1 MAFVICFTYTPLPG
15 AKLDLLSVKAP
26 RWYVGVDAGHVVT
39 NPVAWF
45 LSDQGLGTFAP
56 NTPSKRWWQGR
67 TGECGGGWGR
77 RGETDRD
84 RQRQKERETE
94 TEGQR
99 EEDRETERDRDRGT
113 DRQTARQREEIKAD
127 TDEWVDGQMENRD
140 RQTDG
145 QTEEI
150 KQADRYDQ

>member
-77 RGETDRD
+77 RGETDRETDRD

-140 RQTDG
+140 RQTDRR
-145 QTEEI
+145 T
-150 KQADRYDQ
+150 DRGD